1 MGQVPQYLLTGVVTG
16 AFYALVAT
24 AMQVVYGS
32 TRILNF
38 AQGEFVVLGMFT
50 IWQLRSGWGLNPWL
64 SLAVVTVVGFAAGSV
79 FYLVCVR
86 PFDGRPVLQI
96 ILATLAAGIALRA
109 YFAIQFGS
117 QAKVVQPFV
126 ERPPMRIGPLLVS
139 AQDVLMIA
147 GALFTLAVLFGI
159 FRYTWIGLAM
169 RATAENREGA
179 ELTGA
184 NPRLVSLL
192 AFAIGSAISAL
203 AGGLIAPLIGV
214 SFDAGLSIVLTAF
227 VAATLGGLSSTVGA
241 VVGGF
246 VLGLTVAIIAATLG
260 SDFQSVWLLLLV
272 IALLYLRPHGVLG
285 RRVAE

>member
-1 MGQVPQYLLTGVVTG
+1 V
-16 AFYALVAT
+16 
-24 AMQVVYGS
+24 
-32 TRILNF
+32 
-38 AQGEFVVLGMFT
+38 
-50 IWQLRSGWGLNPWL
+50 
-64 SLAVVTVVGFAAGSV
+64 
-79 FYLVCVR
+79 
-86 PFDGRPVLQI
+86 PFDRRPVLQI
-96 ILATLAAGIALRA
+96 ILATLAAGISLRA

-117 QAKVVQPFV
+117 EAKVVQPFV
-126 ERPPMRIGPLLVS
+126 DRPPMRIGTLLVS
-139 AQDVLMIA
+139 AQDILMIA
-147 GALFTLAVLFGI
+147 GALITLAVLFLI

-246 VLGLTVAIIAATLG
+246 VLGLTVAIIAAAVG
-260 SDFQSVWLLLLV
+260 SDYQTVWLLLVV
-272 IALLYLRPHGVLG
+272 IGFLYLRPHGVLG